1 MTQKSPKLILLRHG
15 QSIWN
20 KGNLFTGWV
29 DIPMSEEGM
38 QEAREAGKKIENIP
52 IDVVFTST
60 LQRAQMTVPLALLHH
75 KSGKIPVFLHPGE
88 GKMEEWGQIYSEE
101 TKKQTI
107 PVHIAWELNE
117 RMYGRLQG
125 LNKAETAKQFGAEQ
139 VHIWRRSFDTR
150 PPDGESLAMT
160 AARAIPYFQK
170 RIVPHLERGETVL
183 VSAHGNSLR
192 AIVMHLESL
201 SKDEV
206 VKLELATGEPL
217 IYSLKNGQ
225 WRR

>member
-1 MTQKSPKLILLRHG
+1 MAPKLILLRHG

-20 KGNLFTGWV
+20 KENLFTGWV

-38 QEAREAGKKIENIP
+38 QEAIAAGKKIEHLP

-88 GKMEEWGQIYSEE
+88 GKMETWGQIYSEE
-101 TKKQTI
+101 AKKKTI

-125 LNKAETAKQFGAEQ
+125 LNKTETAKQFGAEQ
-139 VHIWRRSFDTR
+139 VHIWRRSFDTK

-160 AARAIPYFQK
+160 AARAVPYFQK
-170 RIVPHLERGETVL
+170 RVMPHLEKGETVL
-183 VSAHGNSLR
+183 IAAHGNSLR

-201 SKDEV
+201 SKEEV

-217 IYSLKNGQ
+217 IYSLQNGQ
-225 WRR
+225 WKR